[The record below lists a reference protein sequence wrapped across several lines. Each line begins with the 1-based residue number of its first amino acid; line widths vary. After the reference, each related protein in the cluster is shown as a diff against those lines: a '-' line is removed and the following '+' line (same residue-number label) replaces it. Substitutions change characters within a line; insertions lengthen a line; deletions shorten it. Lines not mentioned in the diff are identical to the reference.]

1 MNREVAFKNI
11 AIFCGLLLIIGLF
24 VTFNEPNKEHLF
36 QLIYHSIGMT
46 TCTFV
51 YLCYKREI
59 IFIGLIFYL
68 VSFNI
73 KLLTNPILPI
83 IDINFLPSHLSL
95 IGLGIQAISV
105 VCIIIGFSS
114 IFEIKFFPEKF
125 LPDWMPT
132 FLIIL
137 FFTGLIQIAARCI

>member
-46 TCTFV
+46 TCTFA
-51 YLCYKREI
+51 YLGYKREI

-83 IDINFLPSHLSL
+83 IDINFLL
-95 IGLGIQAISV
+95 
-105 VCIIIGFSS
+105 
-114 IFEIKFFPEKF
+114 
-125 LPDWMPT
+125 
-132 FLIIL
+132 
-137 FFTGLIQIAARCI
+137 R